1 MRKNTKKVLVF
12 LLLIALTLSS
22 AGCVSNEQAPV
33 EINHTSIT
41 FPENP
46 DGSLTPLGLDEDYQ
60 YLASNENAIA
70 SSIVR
75 YTSSEFLVSHYE
87 NLRILNWETGEQTN
101 LTPVNLDTCEV
112 IGAFD
117 NTIEMDKTRWNPTG
131 LFYHQQSQTLYIANY
146 NGHNI
151 LIGTVSD
158 DEFITEKMIVAP
170 GLVSPEN
177 VAVNVAGTRIA
188 VADYDGNAL
197 FLFDGTG
204 NLLWK
209 QEVPLAHGVEIS
221 EDSVYC
227 TSLQNREV
235 IQFNY
240 EGTELNRVGHL
251 ANQGVNAYMWPVA
264 LELYNGQLLVSDA
277 HTGMLTLL
285 DDELNYITAI
295 GSNGPYMTN
304 FSYPYA
310 VLAEE
315 NALYITDTFKS
326 RVLQLDFQGNIIK
339 QISQEEPSEMSLS
352 NLEYIPSYPYK
363 TAYLYEKCDTI
374 PLSFFNPFFSD
385 GDIVGGF
392 SSVWFVKGEEN
403 MQQID
408 LLDYSPT
415 HRETFS
421 ASTPESYST
430 AEFYATWTGVLDAKD
445 YAFYLFGS
453 DQVGFVLFY
462 EPNYQFGG
470 IVFAGSYLVTI
481 DGHFYDAQTLTLEDE
496 DIARILSDLTDTFVQ
511 QLGQGKSRYSAYQDT
526 MRQYYQT
533 LPAIG
538 SISSDQFGR
547 WVEEQSTQ
555 SESGQE
561 LFGKIQDGT
570 ANAEAIN
577 SYFFQLYAEP
587 DQKHTVLEN
596 ILLRTLC
603 GEPAED
609 AMKPVVFQAADAAQ
623 FYPDYTLENAL
634 DGDPYDDYVAMLE
647 NVSPSFTLD
656 VTENDASIKAVMFI
670 WESDSNYAVDYTI
683 HFLKNGEELSAVD
696 VTHQTGP
703 AQTIFVGNI
712 PADQIS
718 VTVHQFVGQ
727 NRILLRQIQ
736 AWE

>member
-251 ANQGVNAYMWPVA
+251 ANQGVNAYMWPVS
-264 LELYNGQLLVSDA
+264 LELYHGQLLVSDA

-285 DDELNYITAI
+285 DDELNYISAI

-339 QISQEEPSEMSLS
+339 QISQVEPSEMSLS
-352 NLEYIPSYPYK
+352 NLEYIPPYPYK
-363 TAYLYEKCDTI
+363 TAYLYEKCDMI

-385 GDIVGGF
+385 GDMVDGF
-392 SSVWFVKGEEN
+392 SSVWLITSEEN
-403 MQQID
+403 MQQIR
-408 LLDYSPT
+408 LLDYSPI
-415 HRETFS
+415 HRESIS
-421 ASTPESYST
+421 AM
-430 AEFYATWTGVLDAKD
+430 EFYTTWDGVLNTED
-445 YAFYLFGS
+445 YKFYLLGS
-453 DQVGFVLFY
+453 DQVDHVLFY
-462 EPNYQFGG
+462 ETNYRFGG
-470 IVFAGSYLVTI
+470 IAFFDSKLTEI
-481 DGHFYDAQTLTLEDE
+481 DGHFYDTQTLTSQDENVAQTLESL
-496 DIARILSDLTDTFVQ
+496 AYTFVQ
-511 QLGQGKSRYSAYQDT
+511 MLNRGESRYTAYKDT
-526 MRQYYQT
+526 MQQYYHT
-533 LPAIG
+533 LPGRIG
-538 SISSDQFGR
+538 SISSNQFER
-547 WVEEQSTQ
+547 WIEEQSTQ

-609 AMKPVVFQAADAAQ
+609 AMQPVVFQAADASQ
-623 FYPDYTLENAL
+623 FYPDYSLENAL

-647 NVSPSFTLD
+647 SVSPSFTLD
-656 VTENDASIKAVMFI
+656 VTKNNASIKAMMFI

>member
-22 AGCVSNEQAPV
+22 AGCGGNEQTTV
-33 EINHTSIT
+33 ETNHTSIT

-60 YLASNENAIA
+60 YLASNENAMA

-158 DEFITEKMIVAP
+158 DEFIAEKMIVAP

-235 IQFNY
+235 IQFSY

-251 ANQGVNAYMWPVA
+251 ANQGVNAYMWPVS
-264 LELYNGQLLVSDA
+264 LELYHGQLMVSDA

-285 DDELNYITAI
+285 DDELNYISAI

-339 QISQEEPSEMSLS
+339 QISQVEPSEMSLS
-352 NLEYIPSYPYK
+352 NLEYIPPYPYK
-363 TAYLYEKCDTI
+363 TAYLYEKCDMI

-385 GDIVGGF
+385 GDMVDGF
-392 SSVWFVKGEEN
+392 SSVWLITSEEN
-403 MQQID
+403 MQQIR
-408 LLDYSPT
+408 LLDYSPI
-415 HRETFS
+415 HRES
-421 ASTPESYST
+421 ISTM
-430 AEFYATWTGVLDAKD
+430 EFYTTWDGVLNTED
-445 YAFYLFGS
+445 YKFYLLGS
-453 DQVGFVLFY
+453 DQVDHVLFY
-462 EPNYQFGG
+462 ETNYRFGG
-470 IVFAGSYLVTI
+470 IAFFDSNLTEI
-481 DGHFYDAQTLTLEDE
+481 DGHFYDTQTLTSQDENVAQTLESL
-496 DIARILSDLTDTFVQ
+496 AYTFVQ
-511 QLGQGKSRYSAYQDT
+511 MLNRGESRYTAYKDT
-526 MRQYYQT
+526 MQQYYHT
-533 LPAIG
+533 LPGRIG
-538 SISSDQFGR
+538 SISSNQFER
-547 WVEEQSTQ
+547 WIEEQSTQ

-561 LFGKIQDGT
+561 LFGKIEDGT
-570 ANAEAIN
+570 ANTEAIN

-587 DQKHTVLEN
+587 DPKHTVLEN

-609 AMKPVVFQAADAAQ
+609 AMQPVVFQAADASQ
-623 FYPDYTLENAL
+623 FYPDYSLENAL

-647 NVSPSFTLD
+647 SVSPSFTLD
-656 VTENDASIKAVMFI
+656 VTKNNASIKAMMFI

>member
-12 LLLIALTLSS
+12 LLLIALTLSF
-22 AGCVSNEQAPV
+22 AGCGGNEQTTV
-33 EINHTSIT
+33 ETNHTSIT

-46 DGSLTPLGLDEDYQ
+46 GGSLTPLGLDEDYQ
-60 YLASNENAIA
+60 YLASNENAMA

-158 DEFITEKMIVAP
+158 DEFIAEKMIVAP

-235 IQFNY
+235 IQFSY

-251 ANQGVNAYMWPVA
+251 ANQGVNAYMWPVS
-264 LELYNGQLLVSDA
+264 LELYHGQLLVSDA

-285 DDELNYITAI
+285 DDELNYISAI

-339 QISQEEPSEMSLS
+339 QISQVEPSEMSLS
-352 NLEYIPSYPYK
+352 NLEYIPPYPYK
-363 TAYLYEKCDTI
+363 TAYLYEKCDMI

-385 GDIVGGF
+385 GDMVDGF
-392 SSVWFVKGEEN
+392 SSVWLITSEEN
-403 MQQID
+403 MQQIR
-408 LLDYSPT
+408 LLDYSPI
-415 HRETFS
+415 HRESIS
-421 ASTPESYST
+421 AM
-430 AEFYATWTGVLDAKD
+430 EFYTTWDGVLNTED
-445 YAFYLFGS
+445 YKFYLLGS
-453 DQVGFVLFY
+453 DQVDHVLFY
-462 EPNYQFGG
+462 ETNYRFGG
-470 IVFAGSYLVTI
+470 IAFFDSKLTEI
-481 DGHFYDAQTLTLEDE
+481 DGHFYDTQTLTSQDENVAQTLESL
-496 DIARILSDLTDTFVQ
+496 AYTFVQ
-511 QLGQGKSRYSAYQDT
+511 MLNRGESRYTAYKDT
-526 MRQYYQT
+526 MQQYYHT
-533 LPAIG
+533 LPGRIG
-538 SISSDQFGR
+538 SISSNQFER
-547 WVEEQSTQ
+547 WIEEQSTQ

-561 LFGKIQDGT
+561 LFGKIEDGT
-570 ANAEAIN
+570 ANTEAIN

-587 DQKHTVLEN
+587 DPKHTVLEN

-609 AMKPVVFQAADAAQ
+609 AMQPVVFQAADASQ
-623 FYPDYTLENAL
+623 FYPDYSLENAL

-647 NVSPSFTLD
+647 SVSPSFTLD
-656 VTENDASIKAVMFI
+656 VTKNNASIKAMMFI

>member
-60 YLASNENAIA
+60 YLASNENAMA

-158 DEFITEKMIVAP
+158 DEFIAEKMIVAP

-251 ANQGVNAYMWPVA
+251 ANQGVNAYMWPVS
-264 LELYNGQLLVSDA
+264 LELYHGQLLVSDA

-285 DDELNYITAI
+285 DDELNYISAI

-339 QISQEEPSEMSLS
+339 QISQVEPSEMSLS
-352 NLEYIPSYPYK
+352 NLEYIPPYPYK
-363 TAYLYEKCDTI
+363 TAYLYEKCDMI

-385 GDIVGGF
+385 GDMVDGF
-392 SSVWFVKGEEN
+392 SSVWLITSEEN
-403 MQQID
+403 MQQIR
-408 LLDYSPT
+408 LLDYSPI
-415 HRETFS
+415 HRES
-421 ASTPESYST
+421 ISTM
-430 AEFYATWTGVLDAKD
+430 EFYTTWDGVLNTED
-445 YAFYLFGS
+445 YKFYLLGS
-453 DQVGFVLFY
+453 DQVDHVLFY
-462 EPNYQFGG
+462 ETNYRFGG
-470 IVFAGSYLVTI
+470 IAFFDSMLTEI
-481 DGHFYDAQTLTLEDE
+481 DGHFYDTQTLTSQDENVAQTLESL
-496 DIARILSDLTDTFVQ
+496 AYTFVQ
-511 QLGQGKSRYSAYQDT
+511 MLNRGESRYTAYKDT
-526 MRQYYQT
+526 MQQYYHT
-533 LPAIG
+533 LPRRIG
-538 SISSDQFGR
+538 SISSNQFER
-547 WVEEQSTQ
+547 WIEEQSTQ

-561 LFGKIQDGT
+561 LFGKIEDGT
-570 ANAEAIN
+570 ANTEAIN

-587 DQKHTVLEN
+587 DPKHTVLEN

-609 AMKPVVFQAADAAQ
+609 AMQPVVFQAADASQ
-623 FYPDYTLENAL
+623 FYPDYSLENAL

-647 NVSPSFTLD
+647 SVSPSFTLD
-656 VTENDASIKAVMFI
+656 VTKNNASIKAMMFI

>member
-12 LLLIALTLSS
+12 LLLIALTLSF
-22 AGCVSNEQAPV
+22 AGCGGNEQTTV
-33 EINHTSIT
+33 ETNHTSIT

-46 DGSLTPLGLDEDYQ
+46 GGSLTPLGLDEDYQ
-60 YLASNENAIA
+60 YLASNENAMA

-158 DEFITEKMIVAP
+158 DEFIAEKMIVAP

-285 DDELNYITAI
+285 DDELNYISAI

-339 QISQEEPSEMSLS
+339 QISQVEPSEMSLS
-352 NLEYIPSYPYK
+352 NLEYIPPYPYK
-363 TAYLYEKCDTI
+363 TAYLYEKCDMI

-385 GDIVGGF
+385 GDMVDGF
-392 SSVWFVKGEEN
+392 SSVWLITSEEN
-403 MQQID
+403 MQQIR
-408 LLDYSPT
+408 LLDYSPI
-415 HRETFS
+415 HRES
-421 ASTPESYST
+421 ISTM
-430 AEFYATWTGVLDAKD
+430 EFYTTWDGVLNTED
-445 YAFYLFGS
+445 YKFYLLGS
-453 DQVGFVLFY
+453 DQVDHVLFY
-462 EPNYQFGG
+462 ETNYRFGG
-470 IVFAGSYLVTI
+470 IAFFDSMLTEI
-481 DGHFYDAQTLTLEDE
+481 DGHFYDTQTLTSQDENVAQTLESL
-496 DIARILSDLTDTFVQ
+496 AYTFVQ
-511 QLGQGKSRYSAYQDT
+511 MLNRGESRYTAYKDT
-526 MRQYYQT
+526 MQQYYHT
-533 LPAIG
+533 LPGRIG
-538 SISSDQFGR
+538 SISSNQFER
-547 WVEEQSTQ
+547 WIEEQSTQ

-561 LFGKIQDGT
+561 LFGKIEDGT
-570 ANAEAIN
+570 ANTEAIN

-587 DQKHTVLEN
+587 DPKHTVLEN

-609 AMKPVVFQAADAAQ
+609 AMQPVVFQAADAAQ
-623 FYPDYTLENAL
+623 FYPDYSLENAL

>member
-158 DEFITEKMIVAP
+158 DEFIAEKMIVAP

-235 IQFNY
+235 IQFSY

-251 ANQGVNAYMWPVA
+251 ANQGVNAYMWPVS
-264 LELYNGQLLVSDA
+264 LELYHGQLLVSDA

-285 DDELNYITAI
+285 DDELNYISAI

-339 QISQEEPSEMSLS
+339 QISQVEPSEMSLS
-352 NLEYIPSYPYK
+352 NLEYIPPYPYK
-363 TAYLYEKCDTI
+363 TAYLYEKCDMI

-385 GDIVGGF
+385 GDMVDGF
-392 SSVWFVKGEEN
+392 SSVWLITSEEN
-403 MQQID
+403 MQQIR
-408 LLDYSPT
+408 LLDYSPI
-415 HRETFS
+415 HRES
-421 ASTPESYST
+421 ISTM
-430 AEFYATWTGVLDAKD
+430 EFYTTWDGVLNTED
-445 YAFYLFGS
+445 YKFYLLGS
-453 DQVGFVLFY
+453 DQVDHVLFY
-462 EPNYQFGG
+462 ETNYRFGG
-470 IVFAGSYLVTI
+470 IAFFDSMLTEI
-481 DGHFYDAQTLTLEDE
+481 DGHFYDTKTRMWRRHWRAWH
-496 DIARILSDLTDTFVQ
+496 I
-511 QLGQGKSRYSAYQDT
+511 
-526 MRQYYQT
+526 
-533 LPAIG
+533 P
-538 SISSDQFGR
+538 
-547 WVEEQSTQ
+547 
-555 SESGQE
+555 
-561 LFGKIQDGT
+561 
-570 ANAEAIN
+570 
-577 SYFFQLYAEP
+577 
-587 DQKHTVLEN
+587 
-596 ILLRTLC
+596 LC
-603 GEPAED
+603 
-609 AMKPVVFQAADAAQ
+609 
-623 FYPDYTLENAL
+623 
-634 DGDPYDDYVAMLE
+634 
-647 NVSPSFTLD
+647 
-656 VTENDASIKAVMFI
+656 
-670 WESDSNYAVDYTI
+670 
-683 HFLKNGEELSAVD
+683 
-696 VTHQTGP
+696 
-703 AQTIFVGNI
+703 
-712 PADQIS
+712 
-718 VTVHQFVGQ
+718 
-727 NRILLRQIQ
+727 RC
-736 AWE
+736 

>member
-339 QISQEEPSEMSLS
+339 QISQVEPSEMSLS
-352 NLEYIPSYPYK
+352 NLEYISPYPYK
-363 TAYLYEKCDTI
+363 TAYLYEKCDMI

-385 GDIVGGF
+385 GDMVDGF
-392 SSVWFVKGEEN
+392 SSVWLITSEEN
-403 MQQID
+403 MQQIR
-408 LLDYSPT
+408 LLDYSPI
-415 HRETFS
+415 HRES
-421 ASTPESYST
+421 ISTM
-430 AEFYATWTGVLDAKD
+430 EFYTTWDGVLNTED
-445 YAFYLFGS
+445 YKFYLLGS
-453 DQVGFVLFY
+453 DQVDHVLFY
-462 EPNYQFGG
+462 ETNYRFGG
-470 IVFAGSYLVTI
+470 IAFFDSNLTEI
-481 DGHFYDAQTLTLEDE
+481 DGHFYDTQTLTSQDENVAQTLESL
-496 DIARILSDLTDTFVQ
+496 AYTFVQ
-511 QLGQGKSRYSAYQDT
+511 MLNRGESRYTAYKDT
-526 MRQYYQT
+526 MQQYYHT
-533 LPAIG
+533 LPVRIG
-538 SISSDQFGR
+538 SISSNQFER
-547 WVEEQSTQ
+547 WIEEQSTQ

-609 AMKPVVFQAADAAQ
+609 AMQPVVFQAADASQ
-623 FYPDYTLENAL
+623 FYPDYSLENAL

-647 NVSPSFTLD
+647 SVSPSFTLD
-656 VTENDASIKAVMFI
+656 VTKNNASIKAMMFI

>member
-46 DGSLTPLGLDEDYQ
+46 GGSLTPLGLDEDYQ
-60 YLASNENAIA
+60 YLASNENAMA

-75 YTSSEFLVSHYE
+75 YTSSEFLVSHYV

-158 DEFITEKMIVAP
+158 DEFIAEKMIVAP

-235 IQFNY
+235 IQFSY

-251 ANQGVNAYMWPVA
+251 ANQGVNAYMWPVS
-264 LELYNGQLLVSDA
+264 LELYHGQLLVSDA

-285 DDELNYITAI
+285 DDELNYISAI

-339 QISQEEPSEMSLS
+339 QISQVEPSEMSLS
-352 NLEYIPSYPYK
+352 NLEYIPPYPYK
-363 TAYLYEKCDTI
+363 TAYLYEKCDMI

-385 GDIVGGF
+385 GDMVDGF
-392 SSVWFVKGEEN
+392 SSVWLITSEEN
-403 MQQID
+403 MQQIR
-408 LLDYSPT
+408 LLDYSPI
-415 HRETFS
+415 HRES
-421 ASTPESYST
+421 ISTM
-430 AEFYATWTGVLDAKD
+430 EFYTTWDGVLNTED
-445 YAFYLFGS
+445 YKFYLLGS
-453 DQVGFVLFY
+453 DQVDHVLFY
-462 EPNYQFGG
+462 ETNYRFGG
-470 IVFAGSYLVTI
+470 IAFFDSELTEI
-481 DGHFYDAQTLTLEDE
+481 DGHFYDTQTLTSQDENVAQTLESL
-496 DIARILSDLTDTFVQ
+496 AYTFVQ
-511 QLGQGKSRYSAYQDT
+511 MLNRGESRYTAYKDT
-526 MRQYYQT
+526 MQQYYHT
-533 LPAIG
+533 LPGRNG
-538 SISSDQFGR
+538 SISSNQFER
-547 WVEEQSTQ
+547 WIEEQSTQ

-561 LFGKIQDGT
+561 LFGKIEDGT
-570 ANAEAIN
+570 ANTEAIN

-587 DQKHTVLEN
+587 DPKHTVLEN

-609 AMKPVVFQAADAAQ
+609 AMQPVVFQAADASQ
-623 FYPDYTLENAL
+623 FYPDYSLENAL

-647 NVSPSFTLD
+647 SVSPSFTLD

>member
-60 YLASNENAIA
+60 YLASNENAMA

-158 DEFITEKMIVAP
+158 DEFIAEKMIVAP

-235 IQFNY
+235 IQFSY

-251 ANQGVNAYMWPVA
+251 ANQGVNAYMWPVS
-264 LELYNGQLLVSDA
+264 LELYHGQLLVSDA

-285 DDELNYITAI
+285 DDELNYISAI

-339 QISQEEPSEMSLS
+339 HISQVEPSEMSLS
-352 NLEYIPSYPYK
+352 NLEYIPPYPYK
-363 TAYLYEKCDTI
+363 TAYLYEKCDMI

-385 GDIVGGF
+385 GDMVDGF
-392 SSVWFVKGEEN
+392 SSVWLITSEEN
-403 MQQID
+403 MQQIR
-408 LLDYSPT
+408 LLDYSPI
-415 HRETFS
+415 HRESIS
-421 ASTPESYST
+421 AM
-430 AEFYATWTGVLDAKD
+430 EFYTTWDGVLNTED
-445 YAFYLFGS
+445 YKFYLLGS
-453 DQVGFVLFY
+453 DQVDHVLFY
-462 EPNYQFGG
+462 ETNYRFGG
-470 IVFAGSYLVTI
+470 IAFFDSKLTEI
-481 DGHFYDAQTLTLEDE
+481 DGHFYDTQTLTSQDENVAQTLESL
-496 DIARILSDLTDTFVQ
+496 AYTFVQ
-511 QLGQGKSRYSAYQDT
+511 MLNRGESRYTAYKDT
-526 MRQYYQT
+526 MQQYYHT
-533 LPAIG
+533 LPGRIG
-538 SISSDQFGR
+538 SISSNQFER
-547 WVEEQSTQ
+547 WIEEQSTQ

-561 LFGKIQDGT
+561 LFGKIEDGT
-570 ANAEAIN
+570 ANTEAIN

-587 DQKHTVLEN
+587 DPKHTVLEN

-609 AMKPVVFQAADAAQ
+609 AMQPVVFQAADASQ
-623 FYPDYTLENAL
+623 FYPDYSLENAL

-647 NVSPSFTLD
+647 SVSPSFTLD
-656 VTENDASIKAVMFI
+656 VTKNNASIKAMMFI

>member
-46 DGSLTPLGLDEDYQ
+46 GGSLTPLGLDEDYQ
-60 YLASNENAIA
+60 YLASNENAMA

-158 DEFITEKMIVAP
+158 DEFIAEKMIVAP

-235 IQFNY
+235 IQFSY

-251 ANQGVNAYMWPVA
+251 ANQGVNAYMWPVS
-264 LELYNGQLLVSDA
+264 LELYHGQLLVSDA

-285 DDELNYITAI
+285 DDELNYISAI

-339 QISQEEPSEMSLS
+339 QISQVEPSEMSLS
-352 NLEYIPSYPYK
+352 NLEYIPPYPYK
-363 TAYLYEKCDTI
+363 TAYLYEKCDMI

-385 GDIVGGF
+385 GDMVDGF
-392 SSVWFVKGEEN
+392 SSVWLITSEEN
-403 MQQID
+403 MQQIR
-408 LLDYSPT
+408 LLDYSPI
-415 HRETFS
+415 HRES
-421 ASTPESYST
+421 ISTM
-430 AEFYATWTGVLDAKD
+430 EFYTTWDGVLNTED
-445 YAFYLFGS
+445 YKFYLLGS
-453 DQVGFVLFY
+453 DQVDHVLFY
-462 EPNYQFGG
+462 ETNYRFGG
-470 IVFAGSYLVTI
+470 IAFFDSNLTEI
-481 DGHFYDAQTLTLEDE
+481 DGHFYDTQTLTSQDENVAQTLESL
-496 DIARILSDLTDTFVQ
+496 AYTFVQ
-511 QLGQGKSRYSAYQDT
+511 MLNRGESRYTAYKDT
-526 MRQYYQT
+526 MQQYYHT
-533 LPAIG
+533 LPGRIG
-538 SISSDQFGR
+538 SISSNQFER
-547 WVEEQSTQ
+547 WIEEQSTQ

-561 LFGKIQDGT
+561 LFGKIEDGT
-570 ANAEAIN
+570 ANTEAIN

-587 DQKHTVLEN
+587 DPKHTVLEN

-609 AMKPVVFQAADAAQ
+609 AMQPVVFQAADASQ
-623 FYPDYTLENAL
+623 FYPDYSLENAL

-647 NVSPSFTLD
+647 SVSPSFTLD
-656 VTENDASIKAVMFI
+656 VTKNNASIKAMMFI

>member
-46 DGSLTPLGLDEDYQ
+46 GGSLTPLGLDEDYQ

-235 IQFNY
+235 IQFSY

-251 ANQGVNAYMWPVA
+251 ANQGVNAYMWPVS
-264 LELYNGQLLVSDA
+264 LELYHGQLLVSDA

-285 DDELNYITAI
+285 DDELNYISAI

-339 QISQEEPSEMSLS
+339 QISQVEPSEMSLS
-352 NLEYIPSYPYK
+352 NLEYIPPYPYK
-363 TAYLYEKCDTI
+363 TAYLYEKCDMI

-385 GDIVGGF
+385 GDMVDGF
-392 SSVWFVKGEEN
+392 SSVWLITSEEN
-403 MQQID
+403 MQQIR
-408 LLDYSPT
+408 LLDYSPI
-415 HRETFS
+415 HRESIS
-421 ASTPESYST
+421 AM
-430 AEFYATWTGVLDAKD
+430 EFYTTWDGVLNTED
-445 YAFYLFGS
+445 YKFYLLGS
-453 DQVGFVLFY
+453 DQVDHVLFY
-462 EPNYQFGG
+462 ETNYRFGG
-470 IVFAGSYLVTI
+470 IAFFDSKLTEI
-481 DGHFYDAQTLTLEDE
+481 DGHFYDTQTLTSQDENVAQTLESL
-496 DIARILSDLTDTFVQ
+496 AYTFVQ
-511 QLGQGKSRYSAYQDT
+511 MLNRGESRYTAYKDT
-526 MRQYYQT
+526 MQQYYHT
-533 LPAIG
+533 LPGRIG
-538 SISSDQFGR
+538 SISSNQFER
-547 WVEEQSTQ
+547 WIEEQSTQ

-561 LFGKIQDGT
+561 LFGKIEDGT
-570 ANAEAIN
+570 ANTEAIN

-587 DQKHTVLEN
+587 DPKHTVLEN

-609 AMKPVVFQAADAAQ
+609 AMQPVVFQAADASQ
-623 FYPDYTLENAL
+623 FYPDYSLENAL

-647 NVSPSFTLD
+647 SVSPSFTLD
-656 VTENDASIKAVMFI
+656 VTKNNASIKAMMFI

>member
-158 DEFITEKMIVAP
+158 DEFIAEKMIVAP

-235 IQFNY
+235 IQFSY

-251 ANQGVNAYMWPVA
+251 ANQGVNAYMWPVS
-264 LELYNGQLLVSDA
+264 LELYHGQLLVSDA

-285 DDELNYITAI
+285 DDELNYISAI

-339 QISQEEPSEMSLS
+339 QISQVEPSEMSLS
-352 NLEYIPSYPYK
+352 NLEYIPPYPYK
-363 TAYLYEKCDTI
+363 TAYLYEKCDMI

-385 GDIVGGF
+385 GDMVDGF
-392 SSVWFVKGEEN
+392 SSVWLITSEEN
-403 MQQID
+403 MQQIR
-408 LLDYSPT
+408 LLDYSPI
-415 HRETFS
+415 HRES
-421 ASTPESYST
+421 ISTM
-430 AEFYATWTGVLDAKD
+430 EFYTTWDGVLNTED
-445 YAFYLFGS
+445 YKFYLLGS
-453 DQVGFVLFY
+453 DQVDHVLFY
-462 EPNYQFGG
+462 ETNYRFGG
-470 IVFAGSYLVTI
+470 IAFFDSMLTEI
-481 DGHFYDAQTLTLEDE
+481 DGHFYDTQTLTSQDENVAQTLESL
-496 DIARILSDLTDTFVQ
+496 AYTFVQ
-511 QLGQGKSRYSAYQDT
+511 MLNRGESRYTAYKDT
-526 MRQYYQT
+526 MQQYYHT
-533 LPAIG
+533 LPRRIG
-538 SISSDQFGR
+538 SISSNQFER
-547 WVEEQSTQ
+547 WIEEQSTQ

-561 LFGKIQDGT
+561 LFGKIEDGT
-570 ANAEAIN
+570 ANTEAIN

-587 DQKHTVLEN
+587 DPKHTVLEN

-609 AMKPVVFQAADAAQ
+609 AMQPVVFQAADASQ
-623 FYPDYTLENAL
+623 FYPDYSLENAL

-656 VTENDASIKAVMFI
+656 VTENDASIKAMMFI

>member
-146 NGHNI
+146 NGHNL

-251 ANQGVNAYMWPVA
+251 ANQGVNAYMWPVS
-264 LELYNGQLLVSDA
+264 LELYHGQLLVSDA

-285 DDELNYITAI
+285 DDELNYISAI

-339 QISQEEPSEMSLS
+339 QISQVEPSEMSLS
-352 NLEYIPSYPYK
+352 NLEYIPPYPYK
-363 TAYLYEKCDTI
+363 TAYLYEKCDMI

-385 GDIVGGF
+385 GDMVDGF
-392 SSVWFVKGEEN
+392 SSVWLITSEEN
-403 MQQID
+403 MQQIR
-408 LLDYSPT
+408 LLDYSPI
-415 HRETFS
+415 HRESIS
-421 ASTPESYST
+421 AM
-430 AEFYATWTGVLDAKD
+430 EFYTTWDGVLNTED
-445 YAFYLFGS
+445 YKFYLLGS
-453 DQVGFVLFY
+453 DQVDHVLFY
-462 EPNYQFGG
+462 ETNYRFGG
-470 IVFAGSYLVTI
+470 IAFFDSKLTEI
-481 DGHFYDAQTLTLEDE
+481 DGHFYDTQTLTSQDENVAQTLESL
-496 DIARILSDLTDTFVQ
+496 AYTFVQ
-511 QLGQGKSRYSAYQDT
+511 MLNRGESRYTAYKDT
-526 MRQYYQT
+526 MQQYYHT
-533 LPAIG
+533 LPGRIG
-538 SISSDQFGR
+538 SISSNQFER
-547 WVEEQSTQ
+547 WIEEQSTQ

-609 AMKPVVFQAADAAQ
+609 AMQPVVFQAADASQ
-623 FYPDYTLENAL
+623 FYPDYSLENAL

-647 NVSPSFTLD
+647 SVSPSFTLD
-656 VTENDASIKAVMFI
+656 VTKNNASIKAMMFI

>member
-60 YLASNENAIA
+60 YLASNENAMA

-158 DEFITEKMIVAP
+158 DEFIAEKMIVAP

-235 IQFNY
+235 IQFSY

-251 ANQGVNAYMWPVA
+251 ANQGVNAYMWPVS
-264 LELYNGQLLVSDA
+264 LELYHGQLLVSDA

-285 DDELNYITAI
+285 DDELNYISAI

-339 QISQEEPSEMSLS
+339 QISQVEPSEMSLS
-352 NLEYIPSYPYK
+352 NLEYIPPYPYK
-363 TAYLYEKCDTI
+363 TAYLYEKCDMI

-385 GDIVGGF
+385 GDMVDGF
-392 SSVWFVKGEEN
+392 SSVWLITSEEN
-403 MQQID
+403 MQQIR
-408 LLDYSPT
+408 LLDYSPI
-415 HRETFS
+415 HRESIS
-421 ASTPESYST
+421 AM
-430 AEFYATWTGVLDAKD
+430 EFYTTWDGVLNTED
-445 YAFYLFGS
+445 YKFYLLGS
-453 DQVGFVLFY
+453 DQVDHVLFY
-462 EPNYQFGG
+462 ETNYRFGG
-470 IVFAGSYLVTI
+470 IAFFDSKLTEI
-481 DGHFYDAQTLTLEDE
+481 DGHFYDTQTLTSQDENVAQTLESL
-496 DIARILSDLTDTFVQ
+496 AYTFVQ
-511 QLGQGKSRYSAYQDT
+511 MLNRGESRYTAYKDT
-526 MRQYYQT
+526 MQQYYHT
-533 LPAIG
+533 LPGRIG
-538 SISSDQFGR
+538 SISSNQFER
-547 WVEEQSTQ
+547 WIEEQSTQ

-561 LFGKIQDGT
+561 LFGKIEDGT